1 MNNLIIAALSTAF
14 ILTGIEELLGSLGK
28 YRGFAALFLS
38 GLAVYFTG
46 EVPIGSLI
54 FTSFAAAFAGL
65 TLSVSVV
72 NLLESR
78 DTRIVKRL
86 PRRVPPL

>member
-1 MNNLIIAALSTAF
+1 MTTLLIAALATAF
-14 ILTGIEELLGSLGK
+14 VLTGIEELLGSLGK
-28 YRGFAALFLS
+28 YRGFVALILS
-38 GLAVYFTG
+38 GLSVYFT
-46 EVPIGSLI
+46 EQVPVGLLV
-54 FTSFAAAFAGL
+54 FTSLAAAFAGL